1 LTGGTS
7 FVLVAAGRGK
17 RFGGQVPKQY
27 SEAAGHPLWEW
38 SARLAEALSLQSN
51 VDELVLVVSP
61 KDLESLSGDIPAFR
75 IPLTLAVG
83 GEERSISVMNG
94 LMAAKGEV
102 VLVHDAA
109 RPLASEHLC
118 RELLR
123 KVHLTG
129 GAIPVLPV
137 ADALK
142 RVTLEGLETVN
153 REDLYR
159 AQTPQAFAREDLI
172 DALKRFGR
180 GARDESEAWNASG
193 RQVTLVAGEATNIKV
208 TYPED
213 LALAKMLLSGHLEW
227 RTGHGYDIHPLVPG
241 RPLVLGGI
249 KVPSR
254 LGLNGHSDADCL
266 CHAASD
272 ALLGGVG
279 LPDIG
284 ILFPATDPRYK
295 DAFSLSLFREAARK
309 VREEGWTIRW
319 IDLTLIAQVPR
330 LGNLVEEMKVSMESA
345 LACPSGIRH
354 VNIKVKSGEGIGAA
368 GEAQCMECHAVAT
381 LSRKV
386 SFAEPTF

>member
-1 LTGGTS
+1 MTGRRS
-7 FVLVAAGRGK
+7 FILVAPGRGNVSCA
-17 RFGGQVPKQY
+17 FVPKQY
-27 SEAAGHPLWEW
+27 SEGQAHPLWEW
-38 SARLAEALSLQSN
+38 SARLAESLSLQSN
-51 VDELVLVVSP
+51 VDELVFVVSP
-61 KDLESLSGDIPAFR
+61 EDIDGLSGDIPSFR
-75 IPLTLAVG
+75 IPLTLAAG

-94 LMAAKGEV
+94 LMAAKGDV

-109 RPLASEHLC
+109 RPLASEPLC

-137 ADALK
+137 TDALK
-142 RVTLEGLETVN
+142 RVTSKGLETVN

-180 GARDESEAWNASG
+180 GARDESEAWNAAG
-193 RQVTLVAGEATNIKV
+193 RQVTLVRGETANLKV

-213 LALAKMLLSGHLEW
+213 LVLAETILSGSLEW

-249 KVPSR
+249 RIPSR
-254 LGLNGHSDADCL
+254 LGLDGHSDADCL

-272 ALLGGVG
+272 AILGGAG

-284 ILFPATDPRYK
+284 NLFPATDPQYK
-295 DAFSLSLFREAARK
+295 DSFSLSLLREAARK
-309 VREEGWTIRW
+309 VRERGWTIRW

-330 LGNLVEEMKVSMESA
+330 LGNLVEEMKASMDSA
-345 LACPSGIRH
+345 LECPSGVRL
-354 VNIKVKSGEGIGAA
+354 VNIKAKSGEGIGAT
-368 GEAQCMECHAVAT
+368 GEAKCMECHAVAT

-386 SFAEPTF
+386 SFAEFAF

>member
-1 LTGGTS
+1 
-7 FVLVAAGRGK
+7 
-17 RFGGQVPKQY
+17 
-27 SEAAGHPLWEW
+27 
-38 SARLAEALSLQSN
+38 LQSN

-241 RPLVLGGI
+241 RPLVLGRDQGSV
-249 KVPSR
+249 KARPQRPLGCR
-254 LGLNGHSDADCL
+254 LP
-266 CHAASD
+266 
-272 ALLGGVG
+272 
-279 LPDIG
+279 LP
-284 ILFPATDPRYK
+284 R
-295 DAFSLSLFREAARK
+295 
-309 VREEGWTIRW
+309 
-319 IDLTLIAQVPR
+319 
-330 LGNLVEEMKVSMESA
+330 
-345 LACPSGIRH
+345 GIRRAPRWSRTARH
-354 VNIKVKSGEGIGAA
+354 RNPFPGDGP
-368 GEAQCMECHAVAT
+368 AVQGRIQPFP
-381 LSRKV
+381 LS
-386 SFAEPTF
+386 

>member
-1 LTGGTS
+1 MTGSAS

-17 RFGGQVPKQY
+17 RFGGHVPKQY
-27 SEAAGHPLWEW
+27 FEAAGLQLWEW
-38 SARLAEALSLQSN
+38 SARLAETLSLQSH

-61 KDLESLSGDIPAFR
+61 EDFESMSGKIANIR
-75 IPLTLAVG
+75 IPVTLATG
-83 GEERSISVMNG
+83 GEERSVSVMNG

-142 RVTLEGLETVN
+142 RFTSEGLETVN
-153 REDLYR
+153 REGLYR

-172 DALKRFGR
+172 DSLKRFGR
-180 GARDESEAWNASG
+180 GALDESEAWNASG
-193 RQVTLVAGEATNIKV
+193 RQVTLVPGETANMKV

-213 LALAKMLLSGHLEW
+213 LPLAKALLSGPTEW

-249 KVPSR
+249 RVPSK
-254 LGLNGHSDADCL
+254 LGLDGHSDADCL

-272 ALLGGVG
+272 ALLGGAG

-284 ILFPATDPRYK
+284 ILFPATDPRYEN
-295 DAFSLSLFREAARK
+295 AFSLSLFREAARK
-309 VREEGWTIRW
+309 VREEGWMIRW

-330 LGNLVEEMKVSMESA
+330 LADLLEEMKTSMENA
-345 LACPSGIRH
+345 LECPSGIRR
-354 VNIKVKSGEGIGAA
+354 VNIKFKSGEGIGAT
-368 GEAQCMECHAVAT
+368 GEAKCMECHAVAT

-386 SFAEPTF
+386 PLTGLTL